1 MISFRTNFID
11 CKSPLTPS
19 DCQELA
25 EVVEKSGAERL
36 FIYLDKNSPDT
47 VKRLCELCPGVTVRV
62 QLNLDKNSLDTV
74 SVE

>member
-1 MISFRTNFID
+1 MS
-11 CKSPLTPS
+11 SLTPS
-19 DCQELA
+19 DCKELA
-25 EVVEKSGAERL
+25 KIVEKSRAKWLE
-36 FIYLDKNSPDT
+36 IDKNSPDT